1 MIYSQRIDYIRNHGF
16 YLTRRSGRLMSA
28 ALSELDGLRMLDP
41 EAITSIHNRYYP
53 EVYRFAYYR
62 VNDDSIAED
71 IAGDV
76 FMRLLEAVHAGHG
89 PNTNL
94 RGWLISTTSNIV
106 NDYFRKIYNR
116 PGEEHPEMIES
127 NSHLVE
133 DPVDPI
139 ALTDAVERL
148 RLLQS
153 AINELTEEQKQ
164 VIALRFGN
172 GYSLDETATV
182 MGKNANAIKAL
193 QFRALAALRQLI
205 RKDLL

>member
-1 MIYSQRIDYIRNHGF
+1 MIYSQRIDYIRYHDF
-16 YLTRRSGRLMSA
+16 YLTRRPERLMSA

-41 EAITSIHNRYYP
+41 QAITSIHNRYYP

-62 VNDDSIAED
+62 VNDDFIAED

-76 FMRLLEAVHAGHG
+76 FMRLLEAVHAGQG

-106 NDYFRKIYNR
+106 NDYFRKIYNH

-139 ALTDAVERL
+139 ALTDAVERS
-148 RLLQS
+148 RLIQS

-164 VIALRFGN
+164 VITLRFGN

-193 QFRALAALRQLI
+193 QFRALAALRQMI